1 MQGLE
6 LFEYTGHEVRV
17 QVAESGEPLFVLAD
31 LASALGI
38 SNVAQL
44 RARLADDLCLTYPMP
59 DRLGRTQQVWVV
71 TEPGMYEVI
80 IRSDKPEAS
89 AFRRWVTTEV
99 LPSIR
104 KHGLYATESAVEA
117 MLADPETMI
126 RTLTALRDERAAR
139 VRAEAVAAEAVAAE
153 AVAEVEAQRP
163 HAQLGRAVAESG
175 EAVLPSVFGTVL
187 SARVEGMGPNRF
199 CRWLRNAGYVYR
211 RGGQMVP
218 TARAI
223 TQGLLEASE
232 VQVPGGGIRVQTWVL
247 PKGQERFTR
256 ELLAEQAA
264 MS

>member
-31 LASALGI
+31 LAAALGI
-38 SNVAQL
+38 SNVSQL

-80 IRSDKPEAS
+80 IRSDKPEAA

-104 KHGLYATESAVEA
+104 KHGMYATESAVEA

-163 HAQLGRAVAESG
+163 HAQLGRA
-175 EAVLPSVFGTVL
+175 
-187 SARVEGMGPNRF
+187 
-199 CRWLRNAGYVYR
+199 
-211 RGGQMVP
+211 
-218 TARAI
+218 
-223 TQGLLEASE
+223 
-232 VQVPGGGIRVQTWVL
+232 
-247 PKGQERFTR
+247 
-256 ELLAEQAA
+256 A